1 VRDATQRHDNGVL
14 GQQAQLVRQEFVAII
29 YLGTDRLVIRR
40 QTFDGIGN
48 AAVDKLEVVT
58 GRLRMVAASGNAHPA
73 RRKAAPAGSNS
84 RGIYTEYHPGIPRA
98 VGTRGRTCR
107 ILQQPIADLKT
118 RRSCDE

>member
-1 VRDATQRHDNGVL
+1 MIGIEHLEIAEFMQGRVTKLVVHLTQAHRLDDCPVRDATQRHDNGVL

-58 GRLRMVAASGNAHPA
+58 GRLRMVAALPKPYLCN
-73 RRKAAPAGSNS
+73 
-84 RGIYTEYHPGIPRA
+84 IW
-98 VGTRGRTCR
+98 
-107 ILQQPIADLKT
+107 
-118 RRSCDE
+118 